1 MNMTFSANRDGAAR
15 QSAYTLPEVMMGVM
29 IMSTMFVTLYLGF
42 TQGFGVVQSSREN
55 LRATQIL
62 QHYSEVIRLYTWDQ
76 LTNGTTI
83 PNPFQTNWTFYPL
96 GGNGNQGVTYYANM
110 SIQSSALLGMVE
122 DYAGNTRSVRVTLT
136 WTNGTIRH
144 ERKMTTLVSQYGLH
158 KYYIPDEP

>member
-1 MNMTFSANRDGAAR
+1 MNIANNVKREGALR
-15 QSAYTLPEVMMGVM
+15 RLAYTLPEVMMGVG

-83 PNPFQTNWTFYPL
+83 PHPFQTNWTFYPL
-96 GGNGNQGVTYYANM
+96 GGSGNQGVTYRASMSIDNNANM
-110 SIQSSALLGMVE
+110 LE
-122 DYAGNTRSVRVTLT
+122 DYAANTKTVTVTLN
-136 WTNGTIRH
+136 WTNGTFRH

-158 KYYIPDEP
+158 KYYIPEQ